1 MRKSWI
7 GTNVVAFF
15 GYEVKPG
22 SRGLSQSRKDSISA
36 MLFPSTQKQM
46 RSFLGAANFF
56 HTHIPNYAE
65 WASSLY
71 ECTTTSFNWTPS
83 TWVKDYKTI
92 FEVVKSSIQTAVT
105 LHFPDY
111 NLPWVIRSDASDHA
125 VGAVLF
131 QIYSDSNRA
140 VHQSMGPLLLT
151 SFQVRLSIR
160 TRILWSSTIQLL
172 SPWRFIRHRN

>member
-1 MRKSWI
+1 MKKSWI
-7 GTNVVAFF
+7 GTNVVTFF

-22 SRGLSQSRKDSISA
+22 SWGLSQSRKDSISA
-36 MLFPSTQKQM
+36 MLFPSNQKQIQ
-46 RSFLGAANFF
+46 SFLGAPNFF

-92 FEVVKSSIQTAVT
+92 FEIFKSSIQTAVT

-111 NLPWVIRSDASDHA
+111 DLPWVIRSDASDPA

-131 QIYSDSNRA
+131 QIYSSKSA
-140 VHQSMGPLLLT
+140 VILMGRYINQLPLLLT
-151 SFQVRLSIR
+151 SFQVRLLIG
-160 TRILWSSTIQLL
+160 TRSNKKPMLYTMQ
-172 SPWRFIRHRN
+172 